1 MMQGWA
7 SRRCASEE
15 LSEAGRGCPAGAG
28 RGSPPRVAG
37 GVGVGESGPGYHS
50 IKAASPPTRRQV
62 LAKGTVREIPTYPTL
77 PSQEDIQDHNLT
89 LQAARR
95 GLRLRNL
102 SPKVPGVSE
111 IK

>member
-1 MMQGWA
+1 MSSRGWEGVP
-7 SRRCASEE
+7 SEGG
-15 LSEAGRGCPAGAG
+15 GRG
-28 RGSPPRVAG
+28 G
-37 GVGVGESGPGYHS
+37 GGESGPGYHS

-77 PSQEDIQDHNLT
+77 PSQEAIQDHNLT